1 MIDKE
6 RIDITLGKLALYAC
20 TGAFDVGMG
29 EISYFIRHF
38 MNMEDR
44 SEQVESWEARYNA
57 LLEEAESS
65 RPHEYQ
71 GDGEDLPV
79 GAIVLDYEK
88 DAWQRGETGE
98 WWCTAGRTAITLGDA
113 FAPYTVIYT
122 PEGDGKS

>member
-44 SEQVESWEARYNA
+44 SEQVEAWEARYNT

-71 GDGEDLPV
+71 GDGEDLPI
-79 GAIVLDYEK
+79 GTIVLDCEK
-88 DAWQRGETGE
+88 DAWQRSETGE
-98 WWCTAGRTAITLGDA
+98 WWCTAGRTVIALDDA
-113 FAPYTVIYT
+113 FGPYVVVYI
-122 PEGDGKS
+122 PEGGSKS

>member
-20 TGAFDVGMG
+20 TGSFDVGMG

-44 SEQVESWEARYNA
+44 SEQVEAWEARYNT

-71 GDGEDLPV
+71 GDGEDLPI
-79 GAIVLDYEK
+79 GAIVLDCEQ

-98 WWCTAGRTAITLGDA
+98 WWCTAGRTAITLEDT

-122 PEGDGKS
+122 PEGGDKS